1 MCLQHGREAA
11 FCSRMSPAQ
20 SGGGGGMARTAARVP
35 KQDPSRMRR
44 SNTSLFLF
52 RFKKAVGVF
61 GFTRLLFQ
69 ARMQRGAV
77 RPQEIVRE
85 ISAF

>member
-1 MCLQHGREAA
+1 
-11 FCSRMSPAQ
+11 MSPAQ

-52 RFKKAVGVF
+52 RFKKAVS
-61 GFTRLLFQ
+61 GFTRLLVQ
-69 ARMQRGAV
+69 ARMQRGAAV
-77 RPQEIVRE
+77 RPKK
-85 ISAF
+85 